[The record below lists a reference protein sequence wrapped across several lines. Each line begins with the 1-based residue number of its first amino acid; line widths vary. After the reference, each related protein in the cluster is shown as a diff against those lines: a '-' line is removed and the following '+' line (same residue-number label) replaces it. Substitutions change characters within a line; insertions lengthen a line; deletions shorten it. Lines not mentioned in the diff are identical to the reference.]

1 MTKPTRTATGHVIGY
16 VRVSTGKQ
24 QLSPEHQRNVLEAEA
39 ARRGWTIE
47 ILEDAGKSG
56 TSMEKRPALAYALD
70 LLAIGKADA
79 IMATKLD
86 RLARSIV
93 DFGAIMQRSTE
104 QGWAVIVLDLAIDTS
119 TPNGELVATIIA
131 AVAQWEARMI
141 ADRTRDALGVK
152 RDRGEPMG
160 RGVTL
165 PQDVRER
172 IGRARAHGMTLQA
185 IADELNAASVPTA
198 QGGRQ
203 WYPSSVQAV
212 LRSLALEDGRRRLR
226 VVRALD
232 AAG

>member
-1 MTKPTRTATGHVIGY
+1 
-16 VRVSTGKQ
+16 
-24 QLSPEHQRNVLEAEA
+24 
-39 ARRGWTIE
+39 
-47 ILEDAGKSG
+47 
-56 TSMEKRPALAYALD
+56 
-70 LLAIGKADA
+70 
-79 IMATKLD
+79 MATD
-86 RLARSIV
+86 
-93 DFGAIMQRSTE
+93 
-104 QGWAVIVLDLAIDTS
+104 QGWAVIVLDLSIDTS
-119 TPNGELVATIIA
+119 TPNGELIATIIA
-131 AVAQWEARMI
+131 AIAQWEARMI